1 MQTTKFNLFPTF
13 AIEDII
19 GFDRNEDS
27 IYEIYSQEIEV
38 NIICKLTDKGELYRL
53 PDAVCSKFNVVIQEL
68 SEELVTRRN
77 FTSGEEWAAETKSK
91 TTLHTFSR
99 NSFDI
104 HVDSIICDSFV
115 EMLEGFGEMEIDLDS
130 LIIKI

>member
-19 GFDRNEDS
+19 GFDRNEESD
-27 IYEIYSQEIEV
+27 YEIYSQDIEV

-53 PDAVCSKFNVVIQEL
+53 PDVICSKFNLVIHETTEVL
-68 SEELVTRRN
+68 ATREN
-77 FTSGEEWAAETKSK
+77 FTSGEQWPAETKPI
-91 TTLHTFSR
+91 TTVHTFAR
-99 NSFDI
+99 NKFDI